1 MQVTVKSFATLR
13 NVMESRLT
21 QELNDGSTLSD
32 LLTLLMERYPGLRDE
47 IFEEGRREL
56 QDYVNILVNGR
67 NINFINGLDTE
78 LKDGDLVVLFPP
90 AGGG

>member
-47 IFEEGRREL
+47 IFEEGSREL